1 MSERRKASILIV
13 DDEEQ
18 IRRLLREALEEAGY
32 AVRETES
39 GRVALGEIALQ
50 APDLVILD
58 LGLPDTPGTEVLRAL
73 RPICSAPVLIL
84 SVLGSERG
92 KIAALDAG
100 ADDYLTK
107 PFCGGEL
114 LARLRALLR
123 RIQPPSSA
131 EANFQFGP
139 IQVDFKQWRVL
150 RNGQPVKL
158 TLLEFKVLRI
168 FVVNRDKLLTH
179 QYILSELWG
188 PHATDR
194 TNYLR
199 YYLMQL
205 RKKLGEDV
213 DSARGHFQTEAGVGY
228 RFVTN
233 PGPEDD
239 PVGIAPGAEAG
250 R

>member
-1 MSERRKASILIV
+1 MRRDQKPNILIV

-18 IRRLLREALEEAGY
+18 IRRMLRYALEEAGY
-32 AVRETES
+32 NVREAES
-39 GRVALGEIALQ
+39 GRIALGEIALF

-73 RPICSAPVLIL
+73 RPICAAPVLIL
-84 SVLGSERG
+84 SVIGNEKG

-107 PFCGGEL
+107 PFSGGEL

-123 RIQPPSSA
+123 RVQTPSA
-131 EANFQFGP
+131 PGNNFHFGS
-139 IQVDFKQWRVL
+139 IQVDLEQRRVL
-150 RNGQPVKL
+150 RDGNPVKL
-158 TLLEFKVLRI
+158 TLQEFKVLRI
-168 FVVNRDKLLTH
+168 FVMNRDKILTH
-179 QYILSELWG
+179 KYILSELWG
-188 PHATDR
+188 PHASDN

-213 DSARGHFQTEAGVGY
+213 DSAGGHFQTESGVGY
-228 RFVTN
+228 RFVSK
-233 PGPEDD
+233 P
-239 PVGIAPGAEAG
+239 AAG
-250 R
+250 E